1 MARVKGEIIINRPQ
15 AVARI
20 GVSAAGK
27 AGTPRMM
34 SDRASRIAKGAA
46 KRGASAA
53 GKGAA
58 AVGRDAAKLAG
69 EAAKAGY
76 DAATIER
83 CPHCGEP
90 SEGRDSVCPHCGH
103 EKH

>member
-1 MARVKGEIIINRPQ
+1 MA
-15 AVARI
+15 
-20 GVSAAGK
+20 GVSYVLTLWRFVSPGS
-27 AGTPRMM
+27 GDSTVM
-34 SDRASRIAKGAA
+34 SDRAARIAKGAA

-58 AVGRDAAKLAG
+58 AAGRDAAKLAG
-69 EAAKAGY
+69 KAAKAGY

-83 CPHCGEP
+83 CSHCGEP
-90 SEGRDSVCPHCGH
+90 SEARDRVCPHCGQ